1 MEVPF
6 DTGVLWIALWFGIAS
21 VLAVFLIWQYRTS
34 GRINYQVL
42 SGVFVCSAGGVELG
56 MAQRTVPDSF
66 VPNALV
72 IVCIGIA
79 ILSFAR
85 GVLVHRKRTERAMQS
100 E

>member
-1 MEVPF
+1 MAVPF

-21 VLAVFLIWQYRTS
+21 VLAVSLIWQYRTS
-34 GRINYQVL
+34 GRINHQFL
-42 SGVFVCSAGGVELG
+42 SGVFVCAAGGVEFG
-56 MAQRTVPDSF
+56 MAQGMFPDSF

-72 IVCIGIA
+72 IGCVGIA

-85 GVLVHRKRTERAMQS
+85 GVIIHRKRAERAMQT

>member
-6 DTGVLWIALWFGIAS
+6 DTGVLWIALWFSIAS
-21 VLAVFLIWQYRTS
+21 VLAISLIWRYRTS
-34 GRINYQVL
+34 GRINYQFL

-56 MAQRTVPDSF
+56 IAQRRLSDSF

-72 IVCIGIA
+72 IFCIA
-79 ILSFAR
+79 VAVLSFAR
-85 GVLVHRKRTERAMQS
+85 GVIVQRKRAMQS